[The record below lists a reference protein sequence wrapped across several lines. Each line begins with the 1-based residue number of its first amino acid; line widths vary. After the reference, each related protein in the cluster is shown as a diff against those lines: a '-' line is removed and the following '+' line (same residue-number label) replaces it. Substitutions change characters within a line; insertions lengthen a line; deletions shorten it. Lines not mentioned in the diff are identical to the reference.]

1 MKKEHS
7 IKHPNIHNRIISIR
21 LICLFII
28 VFTFFLF
35 NSCQKAVKPKCK
47 DCLILHASLDAEV
60 IDWEKFLDKIELIP
74 LETTDNSLISYI
86 EKYDYFEGKHYIF
99 DGSQYILFIFD
110 ENGNYLNRIAKKGQG
125 PGEYRFIYDCAI
137 NPQKGQI
144 EMLSP
149 DRFIYCYDFNGIHKK
164 TYDLTSVN
172 PFGIQQ
178 FQILDDEEY
187 IIWAPPYD
195 GEDGL
200 HVISQET
207 GKSLNSFWQDIYII
221 NSWSSNVFY
230 KFNNE
235 VYFSLPLYNAVYKV
249 KKEGLEEAYEWY
261 FGEKTMDIKRHK
273 ISTGMY
279 NYNRDVEVLVDKLE
293 RGVILYDCRRNYQ
306 NKKYYYVQLRFRFET
321 QINKS
326 LFYEKKTGKNFFFET
341 HGTSPFLYF
350 QDDYMI
356 GVLNYKNIDK
366 FLNCPLIDEENR
378 QKLLSFK
385 EEDNPYLIKYYF
397 KDNE

>member
-7 IKHPNIHNRIISIR
+7 IKHPIIHNRIISII
-21 LICLFII
+21 LICLFLI

-86 EKYDYFEGKHYIF
+86 EKYDYFEGKHYILDDIQF
-99 DGSQYILFIFD
+99 ILFIFD

-125 PGEYRFIYDCAI
+125 QGPGEYRFIYDFGI

-149 DRFIYCYDFNGIHKK
+149 DRFIYCYDFNGMHKK

-172 PFGIQQ
+172 PFGIQR
-178 FQILDDEEY
+178 FQILDDENF

-207 GKSLNSFWQDIYII
+207 GESLNSFWQDINII
-221 NSWSSNVFY
+221 NACSSDVLFKY
-230 KFNNE
+230 NNE
-235 VYFSLPLYNAVYKV
+235 VYFGLPLYNGVYKV
-249 KKEGLEEAYEWY
+249 NKEGLEEAYEWH
-261 FGEKTMDIKRHK
+261 FGKKTVDISRHE

-279 NYNRDVEVLVDKLE
+279 NFNRDVEVLIDKLE
-293 RGVILYDCRRNYQ
+293 RSVILYECLRHYQ
-306 NKKYYYVQLRFRFET
+306 NRQYYYVQLRFKRVHDRSF
-321 QINKS
+321 
-326 LFYEKKTGKNFFFET
+326 FYEKRTGKSFFFET
-341 HGTSPFLYF
+341 GVNSTILYF

-356 GVLNYKNIDK
+356 GVLNHNERDK
-366 FLNCPLIDEENR
+366 LLNCPLIDEENR